1 MGQALSEA
9 ESLDYRLHH
18 HASALDNMQV
28 GPAMPSDSP
37 ADFCL
42 DELAQMRADIL
53 AKLGVML
60 STAAGPQAVFAY
72 LQWVLRRCTEVGMA
86 EWMKQENDQGSIA
99 RGEDAIVL
107 ALQLVTQLMRG
118 DGDSHKVMTGRQQ
131 AMRAQ
136 AILFAIGRTH
146 KTETQIAEEF
156 GYTRA
161 NVSAVVKQY
170 QRKLSL
176 CKSRGMKSEDAVE
189 VYRERAKRVHA
200 KRKKQ
205 ENQWN
210 QQTNSNSHNRLS
222 TLRSALMQTLAPAS

>member
-1 MGQALSEA
+1 
-9 ESLDYRLHH
+9 
-18 HASALDNMQV
+18 
-28 GPAMPSDSP
+28 
-37 ADFCL
+37 
-42 DELAQMRADIL
+42 
-53 AKLGVML
+53 
-60 STAAGPQAVFAY
+60 
-72 LQWVLRRCTEVGMA
+72 MA

-118 DGDSHKVMTGRQQ
+118 DGESHKVMTGRQQ

-200 KRKKQ
+200 KKKNQ
-205 ENQWN
+205 ENQWKTN
-210 QQTNSNSHNRLS
+210 TQTHSFNKFWTSMSEH
-222 TLRSALMQTLAPAS
+222 

>member
-1 MGQALSEA
+1 
-9 ESLDYRLHH
+9 
-18 HASALDNMQV
+18 
-28 GPAMPSDSP
+28 
-37 ADFCL
+37 
-42 DELAQMRADIL
+42 
-53 AKLGVML
+53 
-60 STAAGPQAVFAY
+60 
-72 LQWVLRRCTEVGMA
+72 
-86 EWMKQENDQGSIA
+86 MKQENDQGSIA